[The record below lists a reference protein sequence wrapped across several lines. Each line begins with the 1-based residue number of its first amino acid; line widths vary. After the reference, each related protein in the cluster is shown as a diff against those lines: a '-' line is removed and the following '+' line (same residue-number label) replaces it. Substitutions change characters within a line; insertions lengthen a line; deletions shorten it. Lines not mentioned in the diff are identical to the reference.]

1 MSSSVKLPEL
11 DSLPGLPLDE
21 DGPVFREP
29 WQAQAFALVLKLHEQ
44 GLFTWAEWA
53 EQLGRAIAAARN
65 QGDPDLGNTYYHH
78 WLTALENIAADKELV
93 SAAALAQ
100 RRDQVRVEHE
110 RLHSHS
116 H

>member
-1 MSSSVKLPEL
+1 MPSSMLLPEL
-11 DSLPGLPLDE
+11 DSLPGLPLDD

-53 EQLGRAIAAARN
+53 EQLSQAIAAARAH
-65 QGDPDLGNTYYHH
+65 GDPDLGNTYYHH
-78 WLTALENIAADKELV
+78 WLTALENIAAEKDLV
-93 SAAALAQ
+93 STEALAQ
-100 RRDQVRVEHE
+100 RREQVRVEHE